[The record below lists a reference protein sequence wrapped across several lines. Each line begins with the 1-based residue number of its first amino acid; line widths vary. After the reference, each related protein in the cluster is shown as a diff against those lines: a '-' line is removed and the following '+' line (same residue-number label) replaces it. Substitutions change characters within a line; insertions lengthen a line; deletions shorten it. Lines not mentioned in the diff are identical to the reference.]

1 VNCSPLLIGLGRGFG
16 IVEQVAPAGRPLQLI
31 TGFISCI
38 EPMPSGIAGVIVE
51 KVTVIVVEADE
62 PAVTVM
68 LLGFAERLTGR
79 GMAVRGA
86 GKALTGLT
94 RPTTNSKIKP
104 TENSK
109 TLSLTKYITKH
120 HSPFTHL
127 KLII

>member
-1 VNCSPLLIGLGRGFG
+1 
-16 IVEQVAPAGRPLQLI
+16 
-31 TGFISCI
+31 
-38 EPMPSGIAGVIVE
+38 MPSGIAGVIVE

-68 LLGFAERLTGR
+68 LLGFAERLT
-79 GMAVRGA
+79 VSA
-86 GKALTGLT
+86 GIALTGLT

-120 HSPFTHL
+120 HPPSH
-127 KLII
+127 I

>member
-1 VNCSPLLIGLGRGFG
+1 MRGVG
-16 IVEQVAPAGRPLQLI
+16 
-31 TGFISCI
+31 
-38 EPMPSGIAGVIVE
+38 VE

-68 LLGFAERLTGR
+68 LLGLAERLMLGS
-79 GMAVRGA
+79 AP
-86 GKALTGLT
+86 ALTGLT

-109 TLSLTKYITKH
+109 ALSLTKYVTKH

-127 KLII
+127 RLDLEVWFTPWF